1 MMVAQ
6 IEYHLPTFIETH
18 SYQTIL
24 SPLQDLIFIE
34 MIQKSRLFQYVQS
47 FVVLLQNTHLN
58 QYLLVTIETQIF
70 LKVSPTILKQNTWH
84 FFNCWDN

>member
-34 MIQKSRLFQYVQS
+34 MIKKSRLFLYLQS
-47 FVVLLQNTHLN
+47 FVALKQNRHLN
-58 QYLLVTIETQIF
+58 QYMLVTIETQIF
-70 LKVSPTILKQNTWH
+70 LKVSPNYFKTKHMAL
-84 FFNCWDN
+84 F